1 MRRLIMVRK
10 YAKPPIVEAVCEFR
24 LTHETQWDLTVPGL
38 LYEELKASFPQKEQR
53 VIQEVELIQKPE
65 GWSQQIHTSERVIF
79 FTEDKKMLVQVAP
92 RLLAINVLKPY
103 PHWEGFKPRIE
114 MAWRSLQAAIEVQ
127 GLERIGL
134 RYINHIELPGQ
145 SVQLAEYFEFYPFV
159 GQRLPQQM
167 ASFLV
172 GAEFSYA
179 DGRDRCRVQLAP
191 LPGSEGK
198 SSFMLDIDYFLA
210 QPRAVKPEEALAWV
224 EEAHSRVE
232 EVFEG
237 CITDKLREMFEE
249 VK

>member
-1 MRRLIMVRK
+1 MSKK

-24 LTHETQWDLTVPGL
+24 LTPETRWDLTVPGL
-38 LYEELKASFPQKEQR
+38 LYEKLKVSFPQKEQR
-53 VIQEVELIQKPE
+53 MIQEVELMQGLE
-65 GWSQQIHTSERVIF
+65 GWLQQIHTSERIIF
-79 FTEDKKMLVQVAP
+79 FTEDKKMLVQVGP
-92 RLLAINVLKPY
+92 RLLTINVLKPY

-114 MAWRSLQAAIEVQ
+114 MAWKSLQVAIEVR

-145 SVQLAEYFEFYPFV
+145 SVELAEYFEFYPFV

-179 DGRDRCRVQLAP
+179 DDRDHCRVQLTP
-191 LPGSEGK
+191 ILGSGGK
-198 SSFMLDIDYFLA
+198 SLLMLDIDYFLA
-210 QPRAVKPEEALAWV
+210 RPRAVEVVDALAWV

-249 VK
+249 VL

>member
-1 MRRLIMVRK
+1 MVKK

-24 LTHETQWDLTVPGL
+24 LTPETRWDLTVPGL
-38 LYEELKASFPQKEQR
+38 LYERLKGSFPQKEQR
-53 VIQEVELIQKPE
+53 MIQEMELTQGPE
-65 GWSQQIHTSERVIF
+65 GLHQQIRTSERIIF
-79 FTEDKKMLVQVAP
+79 FTEDKKMLVQVGP

-114 MAWRSLQAAIEVQ
+114 MAWKSLQAAIEVQ

-134 RYINHIELPGQ
+134 RYINHIELPAQGGE
-145 SVQLAEYFEFYPFV
+145 LAEYFEFYPFV

-167 ASFLV
+167 VSFLAGV
-172 GAEFSYA
+172 EFSYA
-179 DGRDRCRVQLAP
+179 DDRDHCRVQFTRIPASGGRSL
-191 LPGSEGK
+191 
-198 SSFMLDIDYFLA
+198 FMLDIDYFLA
-210 QPRAVKPEEALAWV
+210 RPGAVKPAEALAWV

-249 VK
+249 VL